1 MAAVFG
7 IFFEWTPLS
16 EILLDF
22 NNTPR
27 REVSTMS
34 KRQRKHTEQ
43 ARRRDFHDKEG
54 NPVTVT
60 FKRPVAVLRRLLVE
74 EQQAQWDELKL
85 VHELNR
91 WL

>member
-16 EILLDF
+16 EILLDLT
-22 NNTPR
+22 TPPAG
-27 REVSTMS
+27 EDYTMS

-43 ARRRDFHDKEG
+43 AFRRDFHDKEG
-54 NPVTVT
+54 NPITVT

-74 EQQAQWDELKL
+74 EQQAQWDEIKL
-85 VHELNR
+85 VHQLSK
-91 WL
+91 WI